1 MCIPDIAP
9 NRAVS
14 TLRQNLATSA
24 VHSGT
29 NTIRHDQHG
38 VNSSGETPVLPEYR
52 AADVT
57 YLFQQLL
64 PLLGRQL
71 LV

>member
-1 MCIPDIAP
+1 MLCQ
-9 NRAVS
+9 
-14 TLRQNLATSA
+14 TLATSA

-38 VNSSGETPVLPEYR
+38 VDSSGEKPVLPKYR
-52 AADVT
+52 AADVAH
-57 YLFQQLL
+57 LFQQLL